1 MSAIVEPVLMNDWG
15 VIMSTIQPHS
25 WSAFGMG
32 LAVAFS
38 ILGAAWGILITAGS
52 FLGAAVKSPR
62 IRAKNL
68 ISIIFCEATAIYGV
82 IIMII
87 MLNKYEKGYGIE
99 YIVPNSKW
107 AIQAHHAGYAMFASG
122 LTTGLSNLFCGIC
135 VGVVG
140 ANCALADAQ
149 KPQLFV
155 PMLII
160 EIFASAL
167 GLFGVIISIIQVADA
182 QYPATL

>member
-1 MSAIVEPVLMNDWG
+1 MSETQYLADWG
-15 VIMSTIQPHS
+15 TIISTITPQS

-87 MLNKYEKGYGIE
+87 MLAKYKQGAEVAEI
-99 YIVPNSKW
+99 IPNSLWSLK
-107 AIQAHHAGYAMFASG
+107 AHFAGYAMFTSG
-122 LTTGLSNLFCGIC
+122 LTTGLSNLACGIC

-182 QYPATL
+182 EFPI

>member
-1 MSAIVEPVLMNDWG
+1 MTTVVNDWG
-15 VIMSTIQPHS
+15 NIISSINPHA
-25 WSAFGMG
+25 WGAIGMG

-38 ILGAAWGILITAGS
+38 ILGAAWGILLTAGS
-52 FLGAAVKSPR
+52 LLGAAVKSPR

-68 ISIIFCEATAIYGV
+68 ISIIFCEATAIYGI

-87 MLNKYEKGYGIE
+87 MLSKYTNGDAPAEI
-99 YIVPNSKW
+99 IPHSKW
-107 AIQAHHAGYAMFASG
+107 AIQAHHAGYAIFSAG
-122 LTTGLSNLFCGIC
+122 ITTGLSNLFCGVC
-135 VGVVG
+135 VGIVG

-149 KPQLFV
+149 RPSLFV

-167 GLFGVIISIIQVADA
+167 GLFGVIIGIIQVSEALF
-182 QYPATL
+182 P

>member
-1 MSAIVEPVLMNDWG
+1 
-15 VIMSTIQPHS
+15 MSTAVAATNWSQIFSTIDPHA
-25 WSAFGMG
+25 WGALGMAF
-32 LAVAFS
+32 AVAFS

-52 FLGAAVKSPR
+52 LLGASVKSPR
-62 IRAKNL
+62 IRSKNL
-68 ISIIFCEATAIYGV
+68 ISIIFCEATAIYGL

-87 MLNKYEKGYGIE
+87 MLSKYVLGDQPLDGI
-99 YIVPNSKW
+99 VANSKW
-107 AIQAHHAGYAMFASG
+107 SIQAHHAGFAMFSAG

-149 KPQLFV
+149 RPSLFV

-167 GLFGVIISIIQVADA
+167 GLFGVIIGIIQVSDA
-182 QYPATL
+182 LFP

>member
-1 MSAIVEPVLMNDWG
+1 MSAEVANWSYIFSSID
-15 VIMSTIQPHS
+15 PHS
-25 WSAFGMG
+25 WGAVGMG

-38 ILGAAWGILITAGS
+38 ILGAAWGILLTAGS
-52 FLGAAVKSPR
+52 LLGAAVKAPR

-68 ISIIFCEATAIYGV
+68 ISVIFCEATAIYGI

-87 MLNKYEKGYGIE
+87 MLSKYQVGDELANW
-99 YIVPNSKW
+99 VPNSRW
-107 AIQAHHAGYAMFASG
+107 SIQAHHAGFAIFSAG
-122 LTTGLSNLFCGIC
+122 LTTGLSNLACGIC

-149 KPQLFV
+149 RPSLFV

-167 GLFGVIISIIQVADA
+167 GLFGVIIGIIQVSEAL
-182 QYPATL
+182 YP

>member
-1 MSAIVEPVLMNDWG
+1 MTTVATADWG
-15 VIMSTIQPHS
+15 RLVSTIDPHA
-25 WSAFGMG
+25 WGAVGMG

-38 ILGAAWGILITAGS
+38 ILGAAWGILATAGS
-52 FLGAAVKSPR
+52 LLGAAVKSPR

-68 ISIIFCEATAIYGV
+68 ISIIFCEATAIYGI

-87 MLNKYEKGYGIE
+87 MLSKFNVGDSPVDLI
-99 YIVPNSKW
+99 PNSKW
-107 AIQAHHAGYAMFASG
+107 SIQAHHAGYAIFSAG
-122 LTTGLSNLFCGIC
+122 LTTGLSNLFCGVC

-149 KPQLFV
+149 KPSLFV

-167 GLFGVIISIIQVADA
+167 GLFGVIIGIIQVADA
-182 QYPATL
+182 LYP

>member
-1 MSAIVEPVLMNDWG
+1 MSTTATVADWG
-15 VIMSTIQPHS
+15 AIFSGIEPHS
-25 WSAFGMG
+25 WGAYGMAIA
-32 LAVAFS
+32 LAFS

-52 FLGAAVKSPR
+52 LLGAAVKSPR
-62 IRAKNL
+62 ISAKNL
-68 ISIIFCEATAIYGV
+68 ISIIFCEANAIYGV

-87 MLNKYEKGYGIE
+87 ML
-99 YIVPNSKW
+99 SKFT
-107 AIQAHHAGYAMFASG
+107 AGAPPDELVKDSLYSINAHFAGYALFTAG
-122 LTTGLSNLFCGIC
+122 ITAGLSNFFSGIC

-149 KPQLFV
+149 RPSLFV

-167 GLFGVIISIIQVADA
+167 GLFGVIVAIIQVASA
-182 QYPATL
+182 EFP